1 MKMPRRE
8 LRLLVITVGVVLL
21 AGTYMALE
29 GAIAEFG
36 AYGQK
41 LRKIEERAQIAQHL
55 LDSRPQVEAQVE
67 EFLELLPS
75 YPEGRKPDSTL
86 MPALESLAGDLLTRR
101 EIGAEE
107 LSETVRNLY
116 ETAITCHWDG
126 TLERLVKFLWDQ
138 QSQGVASDMRQLS
151 VQTGGGGG
159 GGASKKGRLSGRF
172 TVHYAYRRTPA
183 DAAGGGGSQ
192 SNPGTLDIP

>member
-8 LRLLVITVGVVLL
+8 LRLLVITVAVVLL

-29 GAIAEFG
+29 KSIAEFG
-36 AYGQK
+36 EYGQK
-41 LRKIEERAQIAQHL
+41 RKKIEERAKIAQHL
-55 LDSRPQVEAQVE
+55 LDTRPQVEAEVE
-67 EFLELLPS
+67 EFLQLLPG

-101 EIGAEE
+101 EIGDEE

-151 VQTGGGGG
+151 VQTGGAGGG
-159 GGASKKGRLSGRF
+159 GTAKKGRLSGRF

-183 DAAGGGGSQ
+183 DAAGGGGGQ
-192 SNPGTLDIP
+192 SNP